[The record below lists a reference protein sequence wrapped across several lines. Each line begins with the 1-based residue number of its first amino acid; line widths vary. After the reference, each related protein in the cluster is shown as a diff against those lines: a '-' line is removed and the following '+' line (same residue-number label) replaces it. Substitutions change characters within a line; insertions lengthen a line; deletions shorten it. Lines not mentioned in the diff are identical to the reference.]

1 MNAHVQ
7 QKQSGGVRKGV
18 QRAGRSDQV
27 PPRSS
32 AGRQRTREHSPGASR
47 RASPRS
53 PHRPTPPVGKVAG
66 REPEPGRPRRVPS
79 DTRPAR
85 YLPLA
90 ASRQPGGPSSGPSS
104 NSSSSSAAGPP
115 QRRRI
120 PAAAPALHARR
131 GALRGS
137 GWLRR
142 EAAGREAGRSLP
154 PLPHSPS
161 RPTPG
166 RLRLPPRDRGDVT
179 GRGDIN
185 IHERGGGR
193 RARAPRDCAA
203 TAPGP
208 EESGAGPRA
217 GLGGLAHLRAD
228 EEGSRT
234 CARSPR
240 GEDGRQRESPGARGA
255 ARVAPAVRGR
265 PRNYS
270 GRRLPAQ
277 AAPCSAVAL
286 LVPQPVR
293 CASLLWEASVA
304 GGTADTRLL
313 IAGLPA
319 CAPHGWQRAQA
330 ALPAVGALLNAGCQ
344 RARICPTYGR
354 ATAV

>member
-47 RASPRS
+47 RAPPRS

-66 REPEPGRPRRVPS
+66 REPEPGPSPTRPQRHPP
-79 DTRPAR
+79 RPAR

-104 NSSSSSAAGPP
+104 NSSSSAAGPP

-193 RARAPRDCAA
+193 RARAPRDGAA

-217 GLGGLAHLRAD
+217 GFGG
-228 EEGSRT
+228 GSRT

-265 PRNYS
+265 LYARHEELLQ

-293 CASLLWEASVA
+293 CASLL
-304 GGTADTRLL
+304 
-313 IAGLPA
+313 
-319 CAPHGWQRAQA
+319 
-330 ALPAVGALLNAGCQ
+330 
-344 RARICPTYGR
+344 
-354 ATAV
+354 